1 MSKHQIYESCEN
13 FINKLYVNYPR
24 LFKSL
29 NEIISQY
36 QTNPTI
42 SKTFITQSLLNL
54 LKDDPSLEG
63 QLYELLFPPPEV
75 IKPYT
80 LENVQNQITEAFKM
94 IQNKKPDA
102 ILNLIAFFQEKTRNQ
117 NNQTDPMEIR
127 AKALE
132 CFHDFFKDET
142 VLCAEIAN
150 CFELESEKK
159 GKTLEK
165 KNNEDLAGMPKKKR
179 KLDNFKEKII
189 LTPSKTE
196 LTMENSKFSKNIM
209 HFHQQH
215 HQSKNF
221 MNFSSSTPEETFFN
235 NLKNRLTEQQYNYF
249 FKMFF
254 LYLEN
259 IISNKE
265 LFTMIA
271 SLFPDES
278 VFLYFRNL
286 LLSREVAHRKA
297 AIYFKPYCDI
307 DLSSKKFFFF
317 FLNYFF

>member
-36 QTNPTI
+36 QTNPAI

-94 IQNKKPDA
+94 IQNRKPET
-102 ILNLIAFFQEKTRNQ
+102 ILNLISFFQEKTKNQ
-117 NNQTDPMEIR
+117 NNQTDPIEIR
-127 AKALE
+127 GKALE
-132 CFHDFFKDET
+132 CFNEFFKDET
-142 VLCAEIAN
+142 ALYTEIAN

-159 GKTLEK
+159 GKNQEK
-165 KNNEDLAGMPKKKR
+165 KNNGEDLTGLPKKKR
-179 KLDNFKEKII
+179 KLENFKEKII

-196 LTMENSKFSKNIM
+196 LTMENSKFSKN
-209 HFHQQH
+209 H
-215 HQSKNF
+215 
-221 MNFSSSTPEETFFN
+221 SSAPP
-235 NLKNRLTEQQYNYF
+235 
-249 FKMFF
+249 
-254 LYLEN
+254 
-259 IISNKE
+259 
-265 LFTMIA
+265 
-271 SLFPDES
+271 FPS
-278 VFLYFRNL
+278 
-286 LLSREVAHRKA
+286 
-297 AIYFKPYCDI
+297 
-307 DLSSKKFFFF
+307 
-317 FLNYFF
+317 